1 VLKETAMRVRN
12 TVDAG
17 AVIRDARL
25 RRGWTQ
31 SDLAERIAVVRQTVA
46 ALERGT
52 GAGLDV
58 FIRAAVTLGID
69 LTAADENTG
78 TAASNAARSGATAS
92 ATAPKGA
99 MVDLDVVLSDVDAQW
114 AGRP

>member
-1 VLKETAMRVRN
+1 MLEETAMRVRN

-17 AVIRDARL
+17 AAIRDARL
-25 RRGWTQ
+25 TRGWTQ

-46 ALERGT
+46 ALERGR

-69 LTAADENTG
+69 LTAANENAR
-78 TAASNAARSGATAS
+78 TAASNAARSGGTAS
-92 ATAPKGA
+92 ATPPTGA
-99 MVDLDVVLSDVDAQW
+99 MVDLDAVLSDVDAQW